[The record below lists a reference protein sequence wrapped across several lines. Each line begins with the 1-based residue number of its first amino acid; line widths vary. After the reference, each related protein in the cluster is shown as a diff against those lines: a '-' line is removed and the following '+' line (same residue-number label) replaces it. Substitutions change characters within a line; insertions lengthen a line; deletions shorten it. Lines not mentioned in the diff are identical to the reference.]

1 MMFFNDLNLQLNKVP
16 FFVMSQIYQRPA
28 KPSNKGTKVLFQNP
42 VIERLTRTHSSIP
55 ISIFLGCSAIMIYWA
70 LSNSLLEVTPLIGL
84 FVFGLLLFTLIE
96 YLVHRY
102 LFHMITDTKFKERV
116 QYMAHGVHHDFPKD
130 KTRLAMPPI
139 ASVLIVAILF
149 LVLRFFIGNAVFGFL
164 PGFITGY
171 SAYLFVHYMVH
182 AYQPPKNIFKVLWIN
197 HGIHHYKDPERAFGV
212 SSPLWDFIF
221 RTLPR

>member
-1 MMFFNDLNLQLNKVP
+1 
-16 FFVMSQIYQRPA
+16 MSQSYQRPA
-28 KPSNKGTKVLFQNP
+28 KPSNKGTKVLFKNP
-42 VIERLTRTHSSIP
+42 VIERLSRTHIAIP
-55 ISIFLGCSAIMIYWA
+55 ISIFIVCSVVMIYWA
-70 LSNSLLEVTPLIGL
+70 LSNSLLEVRSIAGL

-102 LFHMITDTKFKERV
+102 VFHMITDTKFKEKV

-139 ASVLIVAILF
+139 VSALIVATL
-149 LVLRFFIGNAVFGFL
+149 FFILRLAIGDAVFGFL

-171 SAYLFVHYMVH
+171 SGYLFVHYIVH
-182 AYQPPKNIFKVLWIN
+182 AYQPPKNVFKILWIN
-197 HGIHHYKDPERAFGV
+197 HGIHHYKDHERAFGV
-212 SSPLWDFIF
+212 SSPLWDFVF